1 MGRKASERFGRYAT
15 IHEVKSSD
23 FVKDSVKMARMA
35 DPRGA
40 AFEIGAWKN
49 GNLDLNAPVEG
60 KYNEYE
66 PNLEPCHPDNKF
78 FQFFLCRNDSKKLG
92 LRAQDNN

>member
-15 IHEVKSSD
+15 IHEVKSSNFATD
-23 FVKDSVKMARMA
+23 NARMGRMA

-40 AFEIGAWKN
+40 AFEIGHWKN
-49 GNLDLNAPVEG
+49 GNWELNAAIPG
-60 KYNEYE
+60 KTNEYE
-66 PNLEPCHPDNKF
+66 RNPEPCHPDNKF

-92 LRAQDNN
+92 LRAQDEK